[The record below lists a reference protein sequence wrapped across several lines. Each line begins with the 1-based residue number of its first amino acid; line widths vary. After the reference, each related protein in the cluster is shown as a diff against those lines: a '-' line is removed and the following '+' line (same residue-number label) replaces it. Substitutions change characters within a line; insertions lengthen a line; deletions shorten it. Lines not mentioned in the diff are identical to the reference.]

1 MNRDNMLILGVL
13 TIILLIVFLILSF
26 KTKKALFYT
35 LSVFTFFSCV
45 GVGIIYY
52 SLPLNSDALNVD
64 RKNNGISIYWKGDF
78 LAKRG
83 NYNILISEGK
93 NNTIRLK
100 NVDLEKIR
108 RKELFSEAAKNDYQ
122 NLYLSYFEESDFYNK
137 DKGYEYFIIPSD
149 YEGFIYVS
157 NTNTNLYYMYLY
169 PEMMG
174 PTRPYWIKKL
184 N

>member
-1 MNRDNMLILGVL
+1 MSIPEHHLCQ
-13 TIILLIVFLILSF
+13 IV
-26 KTKKALFYT
+26 Y
-35 LSVFTFFSCV
+35 
-45 GVGIIYY
+45 
-52 SLPLNSDALNVD
+52 
-64 RKNNGISIYWKGDF
+64 
-78 LAKRG
+78 LAVKYRTVPG
-83 NYNILISEGK
+83 TVRQISEGK